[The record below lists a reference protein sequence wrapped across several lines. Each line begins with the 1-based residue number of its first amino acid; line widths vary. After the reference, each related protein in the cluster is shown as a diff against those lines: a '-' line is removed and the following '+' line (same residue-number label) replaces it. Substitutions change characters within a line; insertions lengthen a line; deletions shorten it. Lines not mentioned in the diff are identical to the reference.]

1 MRPHPERIGPRFSV
15 IAFFILW
22 VCRASAAACACG
34 YQVDSAEGDN
44 WLFTE
49 VIETDFTKL
58 KSIAAAKDWQRQEFN
73 VSAEAGRGKYSKYFT
88 PNNVVV
94 GPGVAN
100 KGASGKQ
107 AGVELSVGATI
118 VNDAVPVA
126 EMDSARQDLLWG
138 SFRAGMKLTPVKGTC
153 AAFFW
158 VRKLLMRQQRL
169 QRS

>member
-1 MRPHPERIGPRFSV
+1 MRPHPERVGLHGAV
-15 IAFFILW
+15 ILFIIFW
-22 VCRASAAACACG
+22 ACRVSAAACTCG
-34 YQVDSAEGDN
+34 YQVGSANGDN

-58 KSIAAAKDWQRQEFN
+58 KSITTAKDWQRQEFN
-73 VSAEAGRGKYSKYFT
+73 VSAEAGRGKYSKWFT
-88 PNNVVV
+88 PKNVVV

-107 AGVELSVGATI
+107 AGVELSVGGTI

-158 VRKLLMRQQRL
+158 VRKPFLRQQWL
-169 QRS
+169 H